1 MHHISLTPFGRQ
13 PVTAGILASQRLA
26 EARSPLPEIDKWAL
40 FADLRT
46 ARTRFGVS
54 DRDLAVLYALLSFLP
69 GRVLS
74 DAAPL
79 VVFPSNASLSE
90 RAHGMAEST
99 LRRHLAALIEAGLV
113 ARRDSANGK
122 RYAHRNRAGELVT
135 AYGFDLRPLLVRAA
149 EIAETAAA
157 LEAEAE
163 AMARARTAL
172 VLKLRDATKLAAYA
186 DPEGRAAGIEPRL
199 MPIRRALRRRL
210 TLADLAEMAR
220 TLDLVLGEIRRVL
233 VLRAA
238 EMDGTAGRI
247 GRHHTESKTDS
258 SDLEGGHGCGKAD
271 GSAEDSCRDMGSE
284 SRNEEAN
291 GPSHNRTD
299 PNEAQT
305 GKHALTESR
314 EDRRPAPTLPLGLV
328 LKACPDLE
336 PYAPEIRSWRDLTAA
351 ASRLRGMMGITPSA
365 WEEAKVEM
373 GAEAASVALAAILQR
388 FASIRNPGGY
398 LRALTRRAS
407 EGAFSPTPMI
417 MALLAESREA
427 NPEQQIWFG

>member
-46 ARTRFGVS
+46 ARARFGVS

-69 GRVLS
+69 GRVLA

-79 VVFPSNASLSE
+79 VVFPSNATLSD

-99 LRRHLAALIEAGLV
+99 LRRHLAALVEAGLV

-220 TLDLVLGEIRRVL
+220 TLDLVLGDIRQVL

-238 EMDGTAGRI
+238 EMDGTVGRI
-247 GRHHTESKTDS
+247 ERHHTESKTES
-258 SDLEGGHGCGKAD
+258 SDLEGGHAGGKTSD
-271 GSAEDSCRDMGSE
+271 GAEKSCRDIGGE
-284 SRNEEAN
+284 SPDEVAN
-291 GPSHNRTD
+291 RPSSNRTEHD
-299 PNEAQT
+299 Q
-305 GKHALTESR
+305 SR
-314 EDRRPAPTLPLGLV
+314 PEKLASVEMNDNQRPAPTLPLGLV

-336 PYAPEIRSWRDLTAA
+336 PYAPEIRNWRDLTAA

-365 WEEAKVEM
+365 WEEAKAEM
-373 GAEAASVALAAILQR
+373 GAEAAAVALAAILQR

-417 MALLAESREA
+417 MALLAETREA
-427 NPEQQIWFG
+427 A

>member
-1 MHHISLTPFGRQ
+1 MLRDIAMHHISLTPFGRQ

-46 ARTRFGVS
+46 ARARFGVS

-69 GRVLS
+69 GRVLT

-79 VVFPSNASLSE
+79 VVFPSNATLSD

-99 LRRHLAALIEAGLV
+99 LRRHLAALVEAGLV

-149 EIAETAAA
+149 EIAETAAV

-220 TLDLVLGEIRRVL
+220 TLDLVLGDIRRTL
-233 VLRAA
+233 ALRAA
-238 EMDGTAGRI
+238 EMDGTTGRI

-258 SDLEGGHGCGKAD
+258 SDLETREACGETCD
-271 GSAEDSCRDMGSE
+271 RAEEPCRDMGSE
-284 SRNEEAN
+284 SRDEEDNRRLPDLMEPEEEGEKRAETER
-291 GPSHNRTD
+291 SHH
-299 PNEAQT
+299 Q
-305 GKHALTESR
+305 
-314 EDRRPAPTLPLGLV
+314 RPAPPLPLGLV

-336 PYAPEIRSWRDLTAA
+336 PYAPEIRNWHDLTAA

-365 WEEAKVEM
+365 WEEAKAEM
-373 GAEAASVALAAILQR
+373 GAEAAAVALAAILQR

-417 MALLAESREA
+417 MALLAETREA
-427 NPEQQIWFG
+427 A